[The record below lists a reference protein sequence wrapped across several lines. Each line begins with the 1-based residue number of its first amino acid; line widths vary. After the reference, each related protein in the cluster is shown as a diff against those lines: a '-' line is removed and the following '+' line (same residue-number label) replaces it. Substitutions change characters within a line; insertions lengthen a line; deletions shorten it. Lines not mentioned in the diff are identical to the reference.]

1 MFKEWLKVSLIKQR
15 EELIHKKIE
24 HHQKQEKDQDQ
35 KKAKENMKVMAKIA
49 YKEWKQRKTEE
60 DRHMKKVERMEK
72 RRQLMEEHEIKMQR
86 RQMVK
91 EM

>member
-1 MFKEWLKVSLIKQR
+1 
-15 EELIHKKIE
+15 
-24 HHQKQEKDQDQ
+24 
-35 KKAKENMKVMAKIA
+35 MKVMAKIA

-60 DRHMKKVERMEK
+60 YRHMKKVERMEK
-72 RRQLMEEHEIKMQR
+72 RRQLMEEHEVKIQR